1 MSLNAQVSHIRKMA
15 SQTFS
20 ECSTTKGS
28 PSRSMRAAAQHFR
41 LHAMVLLPLLFQ
53 CFGRQIAIIKKS
65 WVCTLGSSK
74 SMTGKWDTAGGVAPT
89 AACAYVIIIM
99 AAYWMFEVVPLAVTA
114 LLPMILFPVMGIQ
127 PSSEVCL
134 NYLKDNSVLLL
145 GGLLVAIAVEKCNLH
160 TRIALRILLL
170 VGSELQWVMFGF
182 MAATGL
188 LSMWISNTAAAAM
201 MTPIGQA
208 VLDQLFSEERRRLQE
223 ETEDECS
230 PLIIA
235 VTYQSDETI
244 HGCAQDDKSVGT
256 ENETVRQLKM
266 RKAMLLCVAY
276 AANIGGIAT
285 LPGTPTNI
293 IVAEQVQ
300 IAFPD
305 SPGIDFATWFFFGFP
320 VSVLCLFLAWS
331 WLIVIFLGCRVWCQ
345 AKKSHSA
352 QGVIRKAY
360 NDLGN
365 MTFAEKAV
373 LFHFILLVLLWF
385 FRDLSFVK
393 LENGRVAGWTYFFR
407 KKYVTDS
414 TPAVMVSFAL
424 FFFPSKPPRFLCCKR
439 ESDKASPGPVPAL
452 LDWRSVHEKMPWNVL
467 LLLGGGFALA
477 DGVGVSG
484 LSTWL
489 AEQFTRLEGVPGWA
503 ICVLVCVFIAL
514 FTEVASNTASASIFL
529 PILAKMAEAL
539 CVNPYFLMVPAG
551 IAASFAFM
559 LPVATPPNAIVF
571 GYGKLTVPD
580 MAKAGLA
587 MNISCLLVLLVF
599 INTLGI
605 PVYEVH
611 SFPEWVPSWPVCN
624 ASNITVPNT
633 TTATTITF

>member
-1 MSLNAQVSHIRKMA
+1 MKMGCKA
-15 SQTFS
+15 TLRELFS
-20 ECSTTKGS
+20 FKTSVVFWLV
-28 PSRSMRAAAQHFR
+28 PIAACP
-41 LHAMVLLPLLFQ
+41 LPITYAWTEFY
-53 CFGRQIAIIKKS
+53 
-65 WVCTLGSSK
+65 
-74 SMTGKWDTAGGVAPT
+74 MP

-235 VTYQSDETI
+235 DEDIENNHHIVPSPTLENEHQSNTYGSVMEVTVQPQDES
-244 HGCAQDDKSVGT
+244 HLSVDLQMDDKSVGT

-320 VSVLCLFLAWS
+320 VSVLCLLLAWS

-360 NDLGN
+360 DDLGN

-605 PVYEVH
+605 PVYQVN

-633 TTATTITF
+633 TTATMGTF

>member
-1 MSLNAQVSHIRKMA
+1 MA
-15 SQTFS
+15 MGCRDTLRELLSFKTSVVFWLV
-20 ECSTTKGS
+20 
-28 PSRSMRAAAQHFR
+28 PIAACP
-41 LHAMVLLPLLFQ
+41 LPITYAWTEFY
-53 CFGRQIAIIKKS
+53 
-65 WVCTLGSSK
+65 
-74 SMTGKWDTAGGVAPT
+74 MP

-182 MAATGL
+182 MGATGL

-208 VLDQLFSEERRRLQE
+208 VLDQLFREERRQQRE
-223 ETEDECS
+223 EESDDECS
-230 PLIIA
+230 PLIITDEDIENNHH
-235 VTYQSDETI
+235 VVSSPTLKNSYQSMLTADEPVIDFTVQP
-244 HGCAQDDKSVGT
+244 QDEALLSVDLETDSKPVGT
-256 ENETVRQLKM
+256 EGETARQLKM

-320 VSVLCLFLAWS
+320 VSILCLLLAWS
-331 WLIVIFLGCRVWCQ
+331 WLIIIFLGCGVWCR
-345 AKKSHSA
+345 AEKNHGA
-352 QGVIRKAY
+352 QRVIRKAY
-360 NDLGN
+360 SDLGN

-373 LFHFILLVLLWF
+373 LFHFVLLVLLWF

-414 TPAVMVSFAL
+414 TPAVIVSFAL

-439 ESDKASPGPVPAL
+439 ESDRARPGPVPAL
-452 LDWRSVHEKMPWNVL
+452 LDWRSVHDKMPWNVL

-484 LSTWL
+484 LSTSL

-587 MNISCLLVLLVF
+587 MNISCLLVLLIF

-605 PVYEVH
+605 PVYNVN

-624 ASNITVPNT
+624 ASNITIPNT
-633 TTATTITF
+633 TATAMITF

>member
-1 MSLNAQVSHIRKMA
+1 
-15 SQTFS
+15 
-20 ECSTTKGS
+20 
-28 PSRSMRAAAQHFR
+28 
-41 LHAMVLLPLLFQ
+41 
-53 CFGRQIAIIKKS
+53 
-65 WVCTLGSSK
+65 
-74 SMTGKWDTAGGVAPT
+74 
-89 AACAYVIIIM
+89 M

-235 VTYQSDETI
+235 DEDIENNHHIVPSPTLENEHQSNTYGSVMEVTVQPQDES
-244 HGCAQDDKSVGT
+244 HLSVDLQMDDKSVGT

-320 VSVLCLFLAWS
+320 VSVLCLLLAWS

-360 NDLGN
+360 DDLGN

-605 PVYEVH
+605 PVYQVN

-633 TTATTITF
+633 TTATMGTF